1 MRKFKFLLLLVCAF
15 FSMQSMAVDLNK
27 ACDETFLY
35 LLNQKLNKQSVII
48 SAPGYPSHTHD
59 MSMVAEDPNH
69 DKNKDKQYHPAEK
82 QGWEKMISQGRLLE
96 KAKIMKLQSGQ
107 FEEISYLGE
116 KFKFYGYL
124 MQFTKASKPYLR
136 VMESL
141 GRVGLMVGNMQAV
154 KIESFSKTEIVDGK
168 PQVTVK
174 FSTALA
180 NKAPW
185 VNDEIAKAF
194 GINAITEGTETVKM
208 GFYDNKWSID
218 DKDFLFSVKIPV
230 FDFQ

>member
-1 MRKFKFLLLLVCAF
+1 
-15 FSMQSMAVDLNK
+15 
-27 ACDETFLY
+27 
-35 LLNQKLNKQSVII
+35 
-48 SAPGYPSHTHD
+48 
-59 MSMVAEDPNH
+59 
-69 DKNKDKQYHPAEK
+69 
-82 QGWEKMISQGRLLE
+82 
-96 KAKIMKLQSGQ
+96 
-107 FEEISYLGE
+107 
-116 KFKFYGYL
+116 
-124 MQFTKASKPYLR
+124 
-136 VMESL
+136 MESL